1 MAEEIILSNM
11 SDDSEIKKYI
21 NEQLM
26 PRVFHDIPLNVLNVG
41 MYSLINEYMSGN
53 GTASI
58 YIIILIQ

>member
-41 MYSLINEYMSGN
+41 MYSLINEYMSQAMGGMN
-53 GTASI
+53 SLLGHR
-58 YIIILIQ
+58 